1 LLRVDLEPGFI
12 LHHRPFR
19 DTSVLLE
26 TFSRNHGRVGLV
38 ARGARGPRSRLRG
51 VLQPFRP
58 LLLSWQL
65 RGELGTLTGAEPG
78 GAPAMLPAGG
88 DALMALFYLNELLLR
103 MTARLDPHPE
113 LYEVYAGAVAAVTS
127 GEAVPGV
134 LRRFEKRL
142 LDTLGYGLDLGHD
155 TAGEPIEAAASYRY
169 DPTAGLAPCRPDTPG
184 ALLGASLLALAE
196 DRPAGARALADARRL
211 LRAAIDVHLDG
222 RPLKTREMLGQL
234 RGKGPG

>member
-1 LLRVDLEPGFI
+1 
-12 LHHRPFR
+12 
-19 DTSVLLE
+19 
-26 TFSRNHGRVGLV
+26 
-38 ARGARGPRSRLRG
+38 
-51 VLQPFRP
+51 
-58 LLLSWQL
+58 
-65 RGELGTLTGAEPG
+65 
-78 GAPAMLPAGG
+78 MLPAGG